1 MVQNQLGEDRGKQE
15 TEIDVLSMF
24 QLSLDTSPWGPTKYS
39 PPNFQDNGMRSL
51 SKLNMPNTHFISLQ
65 NDVREMR

>member
-39 PPNFQDNGMRSL
+39 SPNFQGNGMTSP
-51 SKLNMPNTHFISLQ
+51 SKLYMPNTHFISLQ